1 MAERKNC
8 AFEFYVWIK
17 ISHNGK
23 GILSFGSE
31 KIISFALRKTN
42 VKEIK
47 QQLQTITKFE
57 DHYSFSN

>member
-1 MAERKNC
+1 MAERTNC
-8 AFEFYVWIK
+8 GFEPYVWIK

-31 KIISFALRKTN
+31 KIISFALRITN

-47 QQLQTITKFE
+47 
-57 DHYSFSN
+57 